1 MQDLDKSV
9 REELQ
14 HLVAFFGEKEERQK
28 DLCDTV
34 RTLEEVV
41 STVTKA
47 AQDIKVKPIIPSHCQ
62 DSLQKPCLSCCPCI
76 PTFSMQAISTPL
88 DVTPSTIV

>member
-1 MQDLDKSV
+1 MSYWQRLDSSV
-9 REELQ
+9 RQELQ
-14 HLVAFFGEKEERQK
+14 HLVAFFGEKEEKQK

-47 AQDIKVKPIIPSHCQ
+47 AQDIQVI
-62 DSLQKPCLSCCPCI
+62 
-76 PTFSMQAISTPL
+76 TW
-88 DVTPSTIV
+88 IVM